1 MALDSME
8 HQLFDWKSWDE
19 AGSSYG
25 DMTFHEVT
33 LKVAIDEFPVGTKFK
48 QATLFTELSV
58 VSLTDD
64 AGEDHIYQLHLTVGK
79 KIDGEGLSLIL

>member
-19 AGSSYG
+19 LWET
-25 DMTFHEVT
+25 DQTFFDIT
-33 LKVAIDEFPVGTKFK
+33 LKVPIGDFPIGTKFK
-48 QATLFTELSV
+48 QATLFIELSV